1 MDSALRRVAPLLA
14 VLVLASG
21 CGPALAAP
29 VGPAPETLEARYAAA
44 VADAAVFEA
53 RDLRRLVPARPD
65 ADGTVLAATLKA
77 TAWEVGERTLDG
89 EVWVMVVPEV
99 RDSCASW
106 EGEDVAAGLR
116 QLLGLQPTQPVAYF
130 MELRV
135 PVDSIFRPAAH
146 PAVGSEALC
155 DAAGDGGAECALRLP
170 ASASPRHVRW
180 MAEQMLSAWRMPD
193 GYPVPD
199 ADWRRLGYPWTR
211 LGYTYNWRAGADR
224 YGASEYVVRPGT
236 SVTVTAVHAIAAYCA
251 RP

>member
-1 MDSALRRVAPLLA
+1 MDVALRRHPLLLA
-14 VLVLASG
+14 ALVLASG
-21 CGPALAAP
+21 CAPALAAP
-29 VGPAPETLEARYAAA
+29 AAPAPETRYAAA
-44 VADAAVFEA
+44 LEDAAVFEA

-77 TAWEVGERTLDG
+77 AAWEVGERTLDG
-89 EVWVMVVPEV
+89 EVWVTVVPEV

-106 EGEDVAAGLR
+106 EAEDIAAGLR

-135 PVDSIFRPAAH
+135 PVDSMFRPAAN
-146 PAVGSEALC
+146 PAVGTDALC
-155 DAAGDGGAECALRLP
+155 DAAGDGGGECALRLP
-170 ASASPRHVRW
+170 ASAPRRHVRW

-211 LGYTYNWRAGADR
+211 LGYTYNWRPGADR
-224 YGASEYVVRPGT
+224 YGASEYVVRAGT
-236 SVTVTAVHAIAAYCA
+236 PVTVTAVHTIAAYCA
-251 RP
+251 RS